1 MESYAD
7 HQADLTRLVP
17 NPAKALAAGK
27 VAAARADLINPQ
39 TAITGALQ
47 AATRKAG
54 EPGEGG
60 RALIEPTVG
69 LALRAAQAD
78 PQDAQEASR
87 TTRPTW
93 HWGSAAQELDA
104 RDRRQ
109 TPHPRHLDER
119 LEQ

>member
-39 TAITGALQ
+39 TAITGTLQ

-69 LALRAAQAD
+69 
-78 PQDAQEASR
+78 
-87 TTRPTW
+87 
-93 HWGSAAQELDA
+93 
-104 RDRRQ
+104 
-109 TPHPRHLDER
+109 
-119 LEQ
+119 